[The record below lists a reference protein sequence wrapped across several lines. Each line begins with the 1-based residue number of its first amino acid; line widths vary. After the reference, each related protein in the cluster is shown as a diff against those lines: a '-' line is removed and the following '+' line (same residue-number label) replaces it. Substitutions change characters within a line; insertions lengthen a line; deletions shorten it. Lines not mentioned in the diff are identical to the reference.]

1 MAAKDDNLYLGHM
14 LDYAREAQG
23 LIQGVTRQQFDQDK
37 KLRWA
42 LVHLF
47 QTIGEAARRLSQGT
61 HASLPGVP
69 WRKSSGCDTT
79 SSTIIFSWILT

>member
-1 MAAKDDNLYLGHM
+1 MAAKDDSLYLGHM

-23 LIQGVTRQQFDQDK
+23 LIKGVTRQQFDQDK

-47 QTIGEAARRLSQGT
+47 QIVVGPELAVRSGGSQFVEIELRS
-61 HASLPGVP
+61 AKEV
-69 WRKSSGCDTT
+69 
-79 SSTIIFSWILT
+79 ILLFFMLD